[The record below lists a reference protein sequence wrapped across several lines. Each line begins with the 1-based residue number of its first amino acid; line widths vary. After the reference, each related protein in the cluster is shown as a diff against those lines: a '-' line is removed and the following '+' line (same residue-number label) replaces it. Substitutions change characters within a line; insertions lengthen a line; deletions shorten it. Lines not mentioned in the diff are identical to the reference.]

1 MLKIKFAC
9 ENAECT
15 NEVSIMHGENR
26 RFTLRLVEVIYHW
39 ADIMASRCS
48 HIGITEAGTWPAD

>member
-1 MLKIKFAC
+1 MQ
-9 ENAECT
+9 NALVT
-15 NEVSIMHGENR
+15 QLVSIMHGENR

-48 HIGITEAGTWPAD
+48 HIGITEAGAWPAH